1 MFLEFFL
8 LHFIPT
14 QNSPSVS
21 DSSTFDCGGAKI
33 RGTARE
39 FKTMNDG
46 IFEPALDSAEP
57 LAAQV
62 KKILLL
68 RILTNTLRPGERLSE
83 NELSASLGVSRQP
96 VRDALIRLAEAG
108 LVRALP
114 QRGTEVTRIAIHSVY
129 SGRFLREAVEVAVI
143 REAAV
148 RAEPH
153 IIEAM
158 DRIIEAQEVAVAK
171 KDNLSFLALD
181 DNLHRTFAASIGH
194 AEVWRTLQNTKLHM
208 DRVRYLS
215 LPDATPEELL
225 IEQHHAIVQ
234 ALKEHH
240 PDRAEVAVRQHLAE
254 VLLSLPLLIRN
265 FPDYFEGS
273 PGPVVIHSQQPG

>member
-114 QRGTEVTRIAIHSVY
+114 QRGTEVTRIAVHSVY
-129 SGRFLREAVEVAVI
+129 SGRFLREAVEEIGRASCRERVYLAV
-143 REAAV
+143 
-148 RAEPH
+148 
-153 IIEAM
+153 
-158 DRIIEAQEVAVAK
+158 
-171 KDNLSFLALD
+171 
-181 DNLHRTFAASIGH
+181 
-194 AEVWRTLQNTKLHM
+194 
-208 DRVRYLS
+208 
-215 LPDATPEELL
+215 
-225 IEQHHAIVQ
+225 
-234 ALKEHH
+234 
-240 PDRAEVAVRQHLAE
+240 
-254 VLLSLPLLIRN
+254 
-265 FPDYFEGS
+265 
-273 PGPVVIHSQQPG
+273 

>member
-1 MFLEFFL
+1 
-8 LHFIPT
+8 
-14 QNSPSVS
+14 
-21 DSSTFDCGGAKI
+21 
-33 RGTARE
+33 
-39 FKTMNDG
+39 MNDG

-234 ALKEHH
+234 ALKAHN

>member
-1 MFLEFFL
+1 
-8 LHFIPT
+8 
-14 QNSPSVS
+14 
-21 DSSTFDCGGAKI
+21 
-33 RGTARE
+33 
-39 FKTMNDG
+39 MNEG
-46 IFEPALDSAEP
+46 IFEPALDSGEP

-62 KKILLL
+62 KKILFL
-68 RILTNTLRPGERLSE
+68 RIVTNTLRPGERLSE

-96 VRDALIRLAEAG
+96 VRDALIRLSEAG

-114 QRGTEVTRIAIHSVY
+114 QRGTEVTRIAIQSVY

-143 REAAV
+143 REAAIK
-148 RAEPH
+148 AEPS

-158 DRIIEAQEVAVAK
+158 DQIIAAQEVAVAK

-194 AEVWRTLQNTKLHM
+194 ADVWRTLQNTKLHM

-215 LPDATPEELL
+215 LPDTTPEELL
-225 IEQHHAIVQ
+225 IKQHHVIVQ
-234 ALKEHH
+234 ALKAHN
-240 PDRAEVAVRQHLAE
+240 PQRAEVAVRRHLAE
-254 VLLSLPLLIRN
+254 VLRSLPLLVRN

-273 PGPVVIHSQQPG
+273 PRPVAIPSK